1 MIKIG
6 GLIVS
11 KGSEFLPE
19 VLGLIEKRL
28 GEIDK
33 NIQAVRQDIN
43 SMNEY
48 YWDNY
53 TEMDQ
58 YGYED
63 YDNQQALKMQVNA
76 NQENWKMRRRLKR
89 MLDAPFFGSV
99 EFAYDGEDEPE
110 DFYIGIG
117 NFARERGAL
126 PLIYDWRA
134 PVSSLFYDYDK
145 GEASYE
151 APGGRMDG
159 EILSKWQYKIRGGK
173 MIYEFESDVKID
185 DDILKQEL
193 GANSDTKLKNIV
205 RTIQKE
211 QNAIIRNTKDKILAI
226 QGVAGS
232 GKTSVALHR
241 IAYLLYHD
249 REHLNSSNILIL
261 SPGGVFADYISH
273 ILPELGEENIQEMSF
288 DLFAYHEL
296 RRNTA
301 TQGNVIYGN
310 AGNQENA
317 IYGNAVNQENA
328 IYRNKNRDQGGN
340 QGKNPSGNSKSSSAG
355 TGWNSK
361 IIAADCEDKYHQIE
375 REIAGVDDTD
385 QKRYEWKQ
393 SVEYVQA
400 IEGFLIE
407 LEDRLVDFE
416 DVEFKGIRKSAS
428 EIMEF
433 FYEKYTGTPLL
444 DRMGAVM
451 DYFIDEVET
460 LRGRSLNDEE
470 QEIIC
475 RKFMN
480 MYVTRDICQIY
491 NWFLED
497 YGFPALPDMPPER
510 RVLEYEDVYPILYLK
525 YSLTAAGQ
533 RKNIRHLVIDEMQ
546 DYSYLQYVLLAKMF
560 SCNMTI
566 LGDKAQTIAGK
577 QQDVLTFL
585 PKIFGKKVKRI
596 VMNKSYRN
604 TSEIAEYAK
613 SVGGSKDI
621 QYVARH
627 GKAVERHAIK
637 TLEKTCKEISGKL
650 KLREEEYETAAI
662 LTMTEKEAEHIQEIM
677 HKLGAEAHYINRDSA
692 QFKKGLTV
700 TTYYLAKGLEFDQV
714 FIVGG
719 DRNNK
724 MYQGYQYICATR
736 ALHELYVYDA

>member
-1 MIKIG
+1 M
-6 GLIVS
+6 S

-28 GEIDK
+28 GEIDE

-99 EFAYDGEDEPE
+99 EFVYDGEDEPE

-296 RRNTA
+296 RRNT
-301 TQGNVIYGN
+301 
-310 AGNQENA
+310 GNQENV
-317 IYGNAVNQENA
+317 I
-328 IYRNKNRDQGGN
+328 KM
-340 QGKNPSGNSKSSSAG
+340 
-355 TGWNSK
+355 
-361 IIAADCEDKYHQIE
+361 IAADCEDKYHQIE
-375 REIAGVDDTD
+375 REIAGVDDAD

-428 EIMEF
+428 EIMKF

-546 DYSYLQYVLLAKMF
+546 DYTYLQYVLLAKMF

-627 GKAVERHAIK
+627 GKAVERHTIK

>member
-28 GEIDK
+28 GEIDE

-99 EFAYDGEDEPE
+99 EFVYDGEDEPE

-296 RRNTA
+296 RRNT
-301 TQGNVIYGN
+301 
-310 AGNQENA
+310 GNQENV
-317 IYGNAVNQENA
+317 I
-328 IYRNKNRDQGGN
+328 KM
-340 QGKNPSGNSKSSSAG
+340 
-355 TGWNSK
+355 
-361 IIAADCEDKYHQIE
+361 IAADCEDKYHQIE
-375 REIAGVDDTD
+375 REIAGVDDAD

-416 DVEFKGIRKSAS
+416 DVEFKGIRKSAG

-451 DYFIDEVET
+451 EYFIDEVET

-470 QEIIC
+470 LEIIC

-546 DYSYLQYVLLAKMF
+546 DYTYLQYVLLAKMF

-566 LGDKAQTIAGK
+566 LGDKAQTIGGK

-613 SVGGSKDI
+613 TTGGSKDI

-627 GKAVERHAIK
+627 GKAVERHTIK

-650 KLREEEYETAAI
+650 KLGEEEYETAAI
-662 LTMTEKEAEHIQEIM
+662 LTMTEKEAEHIYEIM

-714 FIVGG
+714 FVVGG

>member
-1 MIKIG
+1 M
-6 GLIVS
+6 S

-28 GEIDK
+28 GEIDE

-99 EFAYDGEDEPE
+99 EFVYDGEDEPE

-226 QGVAGS
+226 HGVAGS

-296 RRNTA
+296 RRNT
-301 TQGNVIYGN
+301 
-310 AGNQENA
+310 GNQENV
-317 IYGNAVNQENA
+317 I
-328 IYRNKNRDQGGN
+328 KM
-340 QGKNPSGNSKSSSAG
+340 
-355 TGWNSK
+355 
-361 IIAADCEDKYHQIE
+361 IAADCEDKYHQIE
-375 REIAGVDDTD
+375 REIAGVDDAD

-416 DVEFKGIRKSAS
+416 DVEFKGIHKSAG

-451 DYFIDEVET
+451 EYFIDEVET

-533 RKNIRHLVIDEMQ
+533 HKNIRHLVIDEMQ
-546 DYSYLQYVLLAKMF
+546 DYTYLQYVLLAKMF

-566 LGDKAQTIAGK
+566 LGDKAQTIGGK

-613 SVGGSKDI
+613 TTGGSKDI

-627 GKAVERHAIK
+627 GKAVERQTIK

-650 KLREEEYETAAI
+650 KLGEEEYETAAI
-662 LTMTEKEAEHIQEIM
+662 LTMTEKEAEHIYEIM

-736 ALHELYVYDA
+736 ALHELYVYDAQF

>member
-28 GEIDK
+28 GEIDE

-99 EFAYDGEDEPE
+99 EFVYDGEDEPE

-296 RRNTA
+296 RRNT
-301 TQGNVIYGN
+301 
-310 AGNQENA
+310 GNQENV
-317 IYGNAVNQENA
+317 I
-328 IYRNKNRDQGGN
+328 KM
-340 QGKNPSGNSKSSSAG
+340 
-355 TGWNSK
+355 
-361 IIAADCEDKYHQIE
+361 IAADCEDKYHQIE
-375 REIAGVDDTD
+375 REIAGVDDAD

-416 DVEFKGIRKSAS
+416 DVEFKGIRKSAG

-451 DYFIDEVET
+451 EYFIDEVET

-470 QEIIC
+470 QEIIY

-546 DYSYLQYVLLAKMF
+546 DYTYLQYVLLAKMF

-566 LGDKAQTIAGK
+566 LGDKAQTIGGK

-613 SVGGSKDI
+613 TTGGSQDI

-627 GKAVERHAIK
+627 GKAVERQTIK

-650 KLREEEYETAAI
+650 KLGEEEYETAAI
-662 LTMTEKEAEHIQEIM
+662 LTMTEKEAEHIYEIM

-714 FIVGG
+714 FVVGG

>member
-1 MIKIG
+1 M
-6 GLIVS
+6 S

-28 GEIDK
+28 GEIDE

-99 EFAYDGEDEPE
+99 EFVYDGEDEPE

-296 RRNTA
+296 RRN
-301 TQGNVIYGN
+301 V
-310 AGNQENA
+310 GNQENV
-317 IYGNAVNQENA
+317 IYGNAVNQENV
-328 IYRNKNRDQGGN
+328 IKM
-340 QGKNPSGNSKSSSAG
+340 
-355 TGWNSK
+355 
-361 IIAADCEDKYHQIE
+361 IAADCEDKYHQIE
-375 REIAGVDDTD
+375 REIAGVDDAD

-416 DVEFKGIRKSAS
+416 DVEFKGIRKSAG

-451 DYFIDEVET
+451 EYFIDEVET

-470 QEIIC
+470 QEIIY

-546 DYSYLQYVLLAKMF
+546 DYTYLQYVLLAKMF

-613 SVGGSKDI
+613 TVGGSKDI

-627 GKAVERHAIK
+627 GKAVERQTIK
-637 TLEKTCKEISGKL
+637 TLEKTCKEISEKL
-650 KLREEEYETAAI
+650 KLGEEEYETAAI
-662 LTMTEKEAEHIQEIM
+662 LAMTEKEAEHIYEIM

>member
-28 GEIDK
+28 GEIDE

-99 EFAYDGEDEPE
+99 EFVYDGENEPE

-301 TQGNVIYGN
+301 TQENVI
-310 AGNQENA
+310 
-317 IYGNAVNQENA
+317 
-328 IYRNKNRDQGGN
+328 KM
-340 QGKNPSGNSKSSSAG
+340 
-355 TGWNSK
+355 
-361 IIAADCEDKYHQIE
+361 IAADCEDKYHQIE
-375 REIAGVDDTD
+375 REIAGVDDAD

-416 DVEFKGIRKSAS
+416 DVEFKGIRKSAG

-451 DYFIDEVET
+451 EYFIDEVET
-460 LRGRSLNDEE
+460 IRGRNLNDEE
-470 QEIIC
+470 LEIIC

-546 DYSYLQYVLLAKMF
+546 DYTYLQYVLLAKMF

-566 LGDKAQTIAGK
+566 LGDKAQTIGGK
-577 QQDVLTFL
+577 QQDVLTFI

-613 SVGGSKDI
+613 TTGGTKDI

-627 GKAVERHAIK
+627 GKAVERHTIK

-650 KLREEEYETAAI
+650 KLGEEEYETAAI
-662 LTMTEKEAEHIQEIM
+662 LTMTEKEAEHIYEIM

-714 FIVGG
+714 FVVGG

>member
-1 MIKIG
+1 
-6 GLIVS
+6 
-11 KGSEFLPE
+11 
-19 VLGLIEKRL
+19 
-28 GEIDK
+28 
-33 NIQAVRQDIN
+33 
-43 SMNEY
+43 
-48 YWDNY
+48 
-53 TEMDQ
+53 MD
-58 YGYED
+58 
-63 YDNQQALKMQVNA
+63 
-76 NQENWKMRRRLKR
+76 
-89 MLDAPFFGSV
+89 DA
-99 EFAYDGEDEPE
+99 
-110 DFYIGIG
+110 
-117 NFARERGAL
+117 
-126 PLIYDWRA
+126 
-134 PVSSLFYDYDK
+134 
-145 GEASYE
+145 
-151 APGGRMDG
+151 
-159 EILSKWQYKIRGGK
+159 
-173 MIYEFESDVKID
+173 
-185 DDILKQEL
+185 
-193 GANSDTKLKNIV
+193 
-205 RTIQKE
+205 
-211 QNAIIRNTKDKILAI
+211 
-226 QGVAGS
+226 
-232 GKTSVALHR
+232 
-241 IAYLLYHD
+241 
-249 REHLNSSNILIL
+249 
-261 SPGGVFADYISH
+261 
-273 ILPELGEENIQEMSF
+273 
-288 DLFAYHEL
+288 
-296 RRNTA
+296 
-301 TQGNVIYGN
+301 
-310 AGNQENA
+310 
-317 IYGNAVNQENA
+317 
-328 IYRNKNRDQGGN
+328 
-340 QGKNPSGNSKSSSAG
+340 
-355 TGWNSK
+355 
-361 IIAADCEDKYHQIE
+361 
-375 REIAGVDDTD
+375 D

-416 DVEFKGIRKSAS
+416 DVEFKGIRKSAG

-433 FYEKYTGTPLL
+433 FYEKYTGTLLL

-451 DYFIDEVET
+451 EYFIDEVET

-470 QEIIC
+470 QEIIY

-546 DYSYLQYVLLAKMF
+546 DYTYLQYVLFAKMF

-566 LGDKAQTIAGK
+566 LGDKAQTIGGK

-613 SVGGSKDI
+613 TTGGSKDI

-627 GKAVERHAIK
+627 GKAVERQTIK
-637 TLEKTCKEISGKL
+637 TLEKTCKEISGKM
-650 KLREEEYETAAI
+650 KLGEEEYETAAI
-662 LTMTEKEAEHIQEIM
+662 LTMTEKEAEHIYEIM
-677 HKLGAEAHYINRDSA
+677 HKLSAEAHYINRDSA

>member
-1 MIKIG
+1 M
-6 GLIVS
+6 S

-28 GEIDK
+28 GEIDE

-99 EFAYDGEDEPE
+99 EFVYDGEDEPE

-296 RRNTA
+296 RRNT
-301 TQGNVIYGN
+301 
-310 AGNQENA
+310 GNQENV
-317 IYGNAVNQENA
+317 I
-328 IYRNKNRDQGGN
+328 KM
-340 QGKNPSGNSKSSSAG
+340 
-355 TGWNSK
+355 
-361 IIAADCEDKYHQIE
+361 IAADCEDKYHQIE
-375 REIAGVDDTD
+375 REIAGVDDAD

-428 EIMEF
+428 EIMKF

-497 YGFPALPDMPPER
+497 YGFPTLPDMPPER

-627 GKAVERHAIK
+627 GKAVERHTIK

-662 LTMTEKEAEHIQEIM
+662 LTVTEKEAEHIYEIM
-677 HKLGAEAHYINRDSA
+677 HKLGAESHYINRDSA

-714 FIVGG
+714 FVVGG

>member
-28 GEIDK
+28 GEIDE

-99 EFAYDGEDEPE
+99 EFVYDGEDEPE

-193 GANSDTKLKNIV
+193 GVNSDTKLKNIV

-296 RRNTA
+296 RRNT
-301 TQGNVIYGN
+301 
-310 AGNQENA
+310 GNQENV
-317 IYGNAVNQENA
+317 I
-328 IYRNKNRDQGGN
+328 KM
-340 QGKNPSGNSKSSSAG
+340 
-355 TGWNSK
+355 
-361 IIAADCEDKYHQIE
+361 IAADCEDKYHQIE
-375 REIAGVDDTD
+375 REIAGVDDAD

-451 DYFIDEVET
+451 EYFIDEVET

-470 QEIIC
+470 QEIIY

-627 GKAVERHAIK
+627 GKAVERHTIK

-662 LTMTEKEAEHIQEIM
+662 LTMTEKEAEHIYEIM
-677 HKLGAEAHYINRDSA
+677 HKLGAESHYINRDSA

-714 FIVGG
+714 FVVGG

>member
-1 MIKIG
+1 M
-6 GLIVS
+6 S

-28 GEIDK
+28 GEIDE

-99 EFAYDGEDEPE
+99 EFVYDGEDEPE

-296 RRNTA
+296 RRNT
-301 TQGNVIYGN
+301 
-310 AGNQENA
+310 GNQENV
-317 IYGNAVNQENA
+317 I
-328 IYRNKNRDQGGN
+328 KM
-340 QGKNPSGNSKSSSAG
+340 
-355 TGWNSK
+355 
-361 IIAADCEDKYHQIE
+361 IAADCEDKYHQIE
-375 REIAGVDDTD
+375 REIAGVDDAD

-416 DVEFKGIRKSAS
+416 DVEFKGIRKSAG

-451 DYFIDEVET
+451 EYFIDEVET

-470 QEIIC
+470 QEIIY

-546 DYSYLQYVLLAKMF
+546 DYTYLQYVLLAKMF

-566 LGDKAQTIAGK
+566 LGDKAQTIGGK

-613 SVGGSKDI
+613 TTGGSQDI

-627 GKAVERHAIK
+627 GKAVERQTIK

-650 KLREEEYETAAI
+650 KLGEEEYETAAI
-662 LTMTEKEAEHIQEIM
+662 LTMTEKEAEHIYEIM

-719 DRNNK
+719 ERNNK

>member
-28 GEIDK
+28 GEIDE

-99 EFAYDGEDEPE
+99 EFVYDGENEPE

-145 GEASYE
+145 GEAFYE

-301 TQGNVIYGN
+301 TQENVI
-310 AGNQENA
+310 
-317 IYGNAVNQENA
+317 
-328 IYRNKNRDQGGN
+328 KM
-340 QGKNPSGNSKSSSAG
+340 
-355 TGWNSK
+355 
-361 IIAADCEDKYHQIE
+361 IAADCEDKYHQIE
-375 REIAGVDDTD
+375 REIAGVDDAD

-416 DVEFKGIRKSAS
+416 DVEFKGIRKSAG

-451 DYFIDEVET
+451 EYFIDEVET

-470 QEIIC
+470 REIIC

-546 DYSYLQYVLLAKMF
+546 DYTYLQYVLLAKVF

-566 LGDKAQTIAGK
+566 LGDKAQTIGGR

-613 SVGGSKDI
+613 TVGGSKDI

-627 GKAVERHAIK
+627 GKAVERQTIK

-650 KLREEEYETAAI
+650 KLGEEEYETAAI
-662 LTMTEKEAEHIQEIM
+662 LTMTEKEAEHIYEIM
-677 HKLGAEAHYINRDSA
+677 HKLSAEAHYINRDSA

-736 ALHELYVYDA
+736 ALHELYVYDAQF

>member
-28 GEIDK
+28 GEIDE

-99 EFAYDGEDEPE
+99 EFVYDGEDEPE

-296 RRNTA
+296 RRNT
-301 TQGNVIYGN
+301 
-310 AGNQENA
+310 GNQENV
-317 IYGNAVNQENA
+317 I
-328 IYRNKNRDQGGN
+328 KM
-340 QGKNPSGNSKSSSAG
+340 
-355 TGWNSK
+355 
-361 IIAADCEDKYHQIE
+361 IAADCEDKYHQIE
-375 REIAGVDDTD
+375 REIAGVDDAD

-416 DVEFKGIRKSAS
+416 DVEFKGIHKSAG

-451 DYFIDEVET
+451 EYFIDEVET
-460 LRGRSLNDEE
+460 IRGRNLNDEE
-470 QEIIC
+470 QEIIY

-546 DYSYLQYVLLAKMF
+546 DYTYLQYVLLAKMF

-566 LGDKAQTIAGK
+566 LGDKAQTIGGK

-613 SVGGSKDI
+613 TTGGTKDI

-627 GKAVERHAIK
+627 GKAVERQTIK

-650 KLREEEYETAAI
+650 KLGEEEYETAAI
-662 LTMTEKEAEHIQEIM
+662 LTMTEKEAEHIYEIM
-677 HKLGAEAHYINRDSA
+677 HKLSAEAHYINRDSA

-714 FIVGG
+714 FVVGG